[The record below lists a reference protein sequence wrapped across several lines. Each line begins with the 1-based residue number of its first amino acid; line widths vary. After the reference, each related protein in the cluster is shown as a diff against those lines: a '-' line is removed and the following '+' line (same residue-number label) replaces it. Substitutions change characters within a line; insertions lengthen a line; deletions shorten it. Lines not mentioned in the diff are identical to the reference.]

1 MIVELDR
8 IFSMIL
14 GTIFILQKFLV
25 IHNMQISDMEQIIG
39 KISII
44 FTNIVEVIAYTR
56 ILRFLDEQYTKDI

>member
-1 MIVELDR
+1 
-8 IFSMIL
+8 MIL
-14 GTIFILQKFLV
+14 GTIFLLQKFLV

-56 ILRFLDEQYTKDI
+56 ILRFLDKQYTKDI